1 MHRIHRLRIK
11 VKFLVYQWVP
21 TIIVA
26 LVAAAIYVPIHYKY
40 LKWEVLVS
48 VIGGLF
54 TIAYTIQKHQLEEV
68 RLFRELF
75 GEFNKRF
82 DGLNKDLNRI
92 RQGNAEDQLKNEEI
106 DTLYKYFN
114 LCAEEYLYYTK
125 GYIYPEV
132 WSAWWNGMIV
142 FCRNP
147 RIRRIW
153 SDELNTNAYY
163 GFPLPC

>member
-68 RLFRELF
+68 RLFREL
-75 GEFNKRF
+75 RH
-82 DGLNKDLNRI
+82 
-92 RQGNAEDQLKNEEI
+92 
-106 DTLYKYFN
+106 
-114 LCAEEYLYYTK
+114 
-125 GYIYPEV
+125 
-132 WSAWWNGMIV
+132 
-142 FCRNP
+142 
-147 RIRRIW
+147 
-153 SDELNTNAYY
+153 
-163 GFPLPC
+163 PL

>member
-1 MHRIHRLRIK
+1 
-11 VKFLVYQWVP
+11 
-21 TIIVA
+21 
-26 LVAAAIYVPIHYKY
+26 
-40 LKWEVLVS
+40 VS
-48 VIGGLF
+48 
-54 TIAYTIQKHQLEEV
+54 Y
-68 RLFRELF
+68 
-75 GEFNKRF
+75 
-82 DGLNKDLNRI
+82 
-92 RQGNAEDQLKNEEI
+92 